1 MLSREKPLALT
12 LREKKKHDK
21 AIRIKDAA
29 RSVFHH
35 KGYREATMREVADA
49 AGVATGTLFLYAA
62 DKRDLLILTVIDD
75 LERLTAESA
84 AALNPADSVL
94 DQLLGAFRPRYEYWA
109 GDRRLALTVLHEVQE
124 AHNDYAPESAMARYQ
139 RHRDS
144 ILIAIVDI
152 VERQQ
157 RIGGLSTDEPAQTL
171 ARLINL
177 IYATAVRYWLRGP
190 QSPVDEGVDVL
201 REYLRIALSGV
212 MPG

>member
-29 RSVFHH
+29 RRVFHH
-35 KGYREATMREVADA
+35 KGYRDATMREVADA

-75 LERLTAESA
+75 LDRLTAESA
-84 AALNPADSVL
+84 AALKPDDPLL
-94 DQLLGAFRPRYEYWA
+94 DQLLDAFRPRYEDWA
-109 GDRRLALTVLHEVQE
+109 SDRRLAMTVLHEVQE
-124 AHNDYAPESAMARYQ
+124 THSDYAPDSAMARYQ
-139 RHRDS
+139 LHRDS
-144 ILIAIVDI
+144 ILTSIVNI

-157 RIGGLSTDEPAQTL
+157 RMGALSTSESSQTL

-190 QSPVDEGVDVL
+190 QSSVDEGMAVL
-201 REYLRIALSGV
+201 RDYLRIALSGV
-212 MPG
+212 ILR